1 MSKLELTKCFRLI
14 DDGFSLITVGENKKP
29 NFSWKRSQT
38 IPMSK
43 NDFEK
48 QYYYDGGI
56 IKKDGEEMQKTHNVG
71 IVTGYNGLV
80 AIDID
85 LKVLKS
91 AKEQLDFW
99 NEYIQ
104 FLEDNILDFHEKV
117 VIVKTQSNGYH
128 ILFKTSNPC
137 GNEKL
142 AKLEGHKEAI
152 IETRGIGGYVFIY
165 ERFYNSKKYSDIDVI
180 DEDDF
185 NIIMQCSKYYNYNE
199 PEVIEDR
206 PKKKNTGYVSNPDD
220 ISPWNDFNS
229 KNSVLDVIG
238 SDFTIVSNLSKKY
251 VIKRHG
257 ASSAHSGYV
266 YKDKDLLSMYSTG
279 TEYPTVYENGGKG
292 MSAFTC
298 YMYKYH
304 HGDFDSAVKKA
315 YEDGYGTRRKA
326 PAPIIEV
333 ENIVKEDVGAFPIDI
348 FPKSIQN
355 YILECNN
362 TLDSV
367 VDYMGCSMVWLIS
380 TIIGNSFDVKVKNGW
395 KEKSIVWISV
405 VGEAGIGKTPSIDIV
420 IRPLQKINSKL
431 IKKYIKDCLKYEEF
445 NALTKEEKKSAEE
458 IKKPIKTQFIVN
470 DITTES
476 LIDLHQESANSI
488 AVFKDE
494 LAGWFKDMNKYK
506 EGSDLEFWLSTWS
519 NKTVNVNRV
528 TRAGSFVHSP
538 FIPVLGGIQ
547 PNILNNMYTE
557 EKKDNGFIDRMLLS
571 FPDAKVESFNDKE
584 ISYEILEWYND
595 IIINFLNYIKNNHII
610 MNDEEEIQPNTLT
623 FSPEAK
629 TEWKRIF
636 NKISDKQNSDFENE
650 YMKSMYP
657 KQKSY
662 IPRFALL
669 LHLFDSYVNNYKIDP
684 FKDISKDSML
694 KAEKLSDYFVSMAK
708 KVKGDS
714 LEGFSIK
721 EYLKTNK
728 TKPNKEKV
736 QEIFKAMPN
745 FNRKTVAVELNIST
759 RSITNYIN
767 EIK

>member
-1 MSKLELTKCFRLI
+1 
-14 DDGFSLITVGENKKP
+14 
-29 NFSWKRSQT
+29 
-38 IPMSK
+38 
-43 NDFEK
+43 
-48 QYYYDGGI
+48 
-56 IKKDGEEMQKTHNVG
+56 
-71 IVTGYNGLV
+71 
-80 AIDID
+80 
-85 LKVLKS
+85 
-91 AKEQLDFW
+91 
-99 NEYIQ
+99 
-104 FLEDNILDFHEKV
+104 
-117 VIVKTQSNGYH
+117 
-128 ILFKTSNPC
+128 
-137 GNEKL
+137 
-142 AKLEGHKEAI
+142 
-152 IETRGIGGYVFIY
+152 
-165 ERFYNSKKYSDIDVI
+165 
-180 DEDDF
+180 
-185 NIIMQCSKYYNYNE
+185 
-199 PEVIEDR
+199 
-206 PKKKNTGYVSNPDD
+206 
-220 ISPWNDFNS
+220 
-229 KNSVLDVIG
+229 
-238 SDFTIVSNLSKKY
+238 
-251 VIKRHG
+251 
-257 ASSAHSGYV
+257 
-266 YKDKDLLSMYSTG
+266 
-279 TEYPTVYENGGKG
+279 
-292 MSAFTC
+292 
-298 YMYKYH
+298 
-304 HGDFDSAVKKA
+304 
-315 YEDGYGTRRKA
+315 
-326 PAPIIEV
+326 
-333 ENIVKEDVGAFPIDI
+333 
-348 FPKSIQN
+348 
-355 YILECNN
+355 
-362 TLDSV
+362 
-367 VDYMGCSMVWLIS
+367 MGCSMVWLIS
-380 TIIGNSFDVKVKNGW
+380 TIVGNSFDVKVKNGW

-476 LIDLHQESANSI
+476 LIDLHQESENSI

-595 IIINFLNYIKNNHII
+595 IIINFFNYIKNHHII

-623 FSPEAK
+623 FSDEAK

-669 LHLFDSYVNNYKIDP
+669 IHLFDSYVTNYKIDP
-684 FKDISKDSML
+684 FKDISKESML

-736 QEIFKAMPN
+736 QEIFKSMPN

>member
-1 MSKLELTKCFRLI
+1 MIELSKCNRLI
-14 DDGFSLITVGENKKP
+14 DDGFSLITVSNNKKP

-38 IPMSK
+38 IPLSK
-43 NDFEK
+43 NDFLK
-48 QYYYDGGI
+48 QYLYKGGI
-56 IKKDGEEMQKTHNVG
+56 VKKDGLELPITENVG
-71 IVTGYNGLV
+71 IVTGYGGLEV
-80 AIDID
+80 IDID
-85 LKVLKS
+85 LKVLS
-91 AKEQLDFW
+91 TAREQLDFW
-99 NEYIQ
+99 NEYLK
-104 FLEDNILDFHEKV
+104 FLEDNILDFHDKF
-117 VIVKTQSNGYH
+117 VIVKTRSNGYH
-128 ILFKTSNPC
+128 ILYKTNNPG
-137 GNEKL
+137 GNNKI
-142 AKLEGHKEAI
+142 AKLEGHQEAI
-152 IETRGIGGYVFIY
+152 IETRGVGGYVFIY
-165 ERFYNSKKYSDIDVI
+165 ERFYSEKTYSDIDFI
-180 DEDDF
+180 SDEDRE
-185 NIIMQCSKYYNYNE
+185 ILMQCSKIFNFIE
-199 PEVIEDR
+199 PEDLHLKIE
-206 PKKKNTGYVSNPDD
+206 PKKNTGYVHSEGD
-220 ISPWNDFNS
+220 ISPWDDYNG
-229 KNSVLDVIG
+229 KNNVLDVIG
-238 SDFTIVSNLSKKY
+238 ADFNIVSNLSNKY
-251 VIKRHG
+251 VIRRHG
-257 ASSAHSGYV
+257 AKSPHSGYV
-266 YKDKDLLSMYSTG
+266 YKNKDLLYLFSTG
-279 TEYPTVYENGGKG
+279 TIFPNEKAL
-292 MSAFTC
+292 SAYSC
-298 YMYKYH
+298 YVYKYH
-304 HGDFDSAVKKA
+304 FGDYSAAAKKA

-333 ENIVKEDVGAFPIDI
+333 ENIIKEDVGVFPIDI
-348 FPKSIQN
+348 FPKPIQN

-380 TIIGNSFDVKVKNGW
+380 TIVGNSFDVKVKNGW

-431 IKKYIKDCLKYEEF
+431 IKKYIKDCIKYEEF

-476 LIDLHQESANSI
+476 LIDLHQESENSI

-595 IIINFLNYIKNNHII
+595 IIINFFNYIKNHHII

-623 FSPEAK
+623 FSDEAK
-629 TEWKRIF
+629 NEWKRIF

-669 LHLFDSYVNNYKIDP
+669 IHLFDSYVTNYKIDP
-684 FKDISKDSML
+684 FQEISKESML

-728 TKPNKEKV
+728 LKPNKEKV
-736 QEIFKAMPN
+736 QEIFKSMPN